1 VPLDTRLL
9 IPKRPSGGG
18 LDVDAA
24 DYIRRVEDADKN
36 YLEPIV
42 RYAINNFVRGCKDD
56 AIWSALKASCLLM
69 GARTLSGALTPL
81 VGSAPTNVG
90 PFVAGDYTRGGTTPG
105 LQGNGSTKAINTGR
119 AGNAD
124 GQNDC
129 HFAAWLTVAHT
140 AAYPFTGGADSDN
153 QVYEYPFAGRS
164 AFFRL
169 RTTAGGSAGSGN
181 TFVTGFRGMSRA
193 SSANYT
199 IRHQNAT
206 TTITETSTTPSAEN
220 WRVFRSGTR
229 TDSTGDARICFYSI
243 GSALTL
249 TLLESRVSSLINA
262 LRDVA

>member
-1 VPLDTRLL
+1 MGIPIRLL
-9 IPKRPSGGG
+9 ASLGSYRG

-42 RYAINNFVRGCKDD
+42 RHAINNFVLGCKEDS
-56 AIWSALKASCLLM
+56 IWSALKASCILM
-69 GARTLSGALTPL
+69 GARTVAGALTPL

-105 LQGNGSTKAINTGR
+105 LQGNGSTKVINTGR

-140 AAYPFTGGADSDN
+140 AEYKFTGGADNDSN
-153 QVYEYPFAGRS
+153 IYEYPFGGVNAAFALRS
-164 AFFRL
+164 GLA
-169 RTTAGGSAGSGN
+169 TAGTGA
-181 TFVTGFRGMSRA
+181 TLVTGFRGMSRA
-193 SSANYT
+193 SSASFT
-199 IRHQNAT
+199 VRHQNAT
-206 TTITETSTTPSAEN
+206 TTFTATSTTPTAEN
-220 WRVFRSGTR
+220 WRVFRTGAR

-249 TLLESRVSSLINA
+249 TLLESRVSSLIVA
-262 LRDVA
+262 LKDAT

>member
-1 VPLDTRLL
+1 MGVPIRALASSVSYR
-9 IPKRPSGGG
+9 G

-69 GARTLSGALTPL
+69 GARTVAGALTPL

-124 GQNDC
+124 GQDDC

-140 AAYPFTGGADSDN
+140 EVSKVTGGADLSN
-153 QVYEYPFAGRS
+153 VVYEYPFSAS

-169 RTTAGGSAGSGN
+169 RTPTGGPAGSGS

-193 SSANYT
+193 SSTNYT
-199 IRHQNAT
+199 VRHQNDT
-206 TTITETSTTPSAEN
+206 TTITATSTAPPAEN
-220 WRVFRSGTR
+220 WRVFRYGAA
-229 TDSTGDARICFYSI
+229 TDYTGDARICFYSI